1 MKEIFASHSE
11 ACTFLHNNETRK
23 DDVLVLEPLLPFGP
37 IKNAPLCEER
47 RKFLADIDS
56 DAGCDKEAVVHFW
69 DELVKNY
76 HNIWNLTSE
85 KEIRIW
91 YSDYPGEQ
99 AFFYYLC
106 SVFDG
111 KNVKVNV
118 IYESDFNNKKS
129 NDDEILG
136 WPSYAH
142 DEMMKAQSVSKV
154 LSKDEVHKAAEKWK
168 KLQNENAFFRTVRN
182 RELVS
187 DFPDYRDGLTSLQR
201 SVLYAMYRLSPES
214 EKNLKATAV
223 VAETIWC
230 EMFGDWNIYSVL
242 KNMSQKSPLP
252 YPFVSIQGQPEP
264 ENDETLFYQNIK
276 AELTDIASALLK
288 NVDSEAVPYLATG
301 RGEGITKPEFLPG
314 DFPNVFCNGNYSL
327 IPHKLE
333 NVRKMLD
340 AYARNPDIT
349 IDELI
354 DLIGEPFFTDGRI
367 ILNPE
372 TLPEIYRT
380 GKEILRYK
388 YADSEKIYEDEINYT
403 LLKDGK
409 GILMNLK
416 ELVEAYTE
424 YRKSMREK

>member
-1 MKEIFASHSE
+1 MKELFVSESE
-11 ACTFLHNNETRK
+11 ALTFLLNNESRK
-23 DDVLVLEPLLPFGP
+23 NDVLVLDPLLPFGP
-37 IKNAPLCEER
+37 VKNGPLCDER
-47 RKFLADIDS
+47 RKFLAKIDS
-56 DAGCDKEAVVHFW
+56 DAGVDKEAADHFW
-69 DELVKNY
+69 YELTGNY

-91 YSDYPGEQ
+91 YSDYPGEL

-111 KNVKVNV
+111 KNVKINV
-118 IYESDFNNKKS
+118 IYESDFNNKNSK
-129 NDDEILG
+129 DDEISG
-136 WPSYAH
+136 WGSCSH
-142 DEMMKAQSVSKV
+142 DEMMEALSFSRV
-154 LSKDEVHKAAEKWK
+154 LNKDEVHHAAEKWK

-187 DFPDYRDGLTSLQR
+187 DFPDYRDGLTSVQR
-201 SVLYAMYRLSPES
+201 SILYAMYRISPES
-214 EKNLKATAV
+214 KKMLKMTAIL
-223 VAETIWC
+223 AETMGRY
-230 EMFGDWNIYSVL
+230 EMFSDWNIYSVL
-242 KNMSQKSPLP
+242 KNMSQKSSFP

-301 RGEGITKPEFLPG
+301 RGEGITKPESLPG

-333 NVRKMLD
+333 NVRKMLG
-340 AYARNPDIT
+340 AYAKNPDIS
-349 IDELI
+349 IEELI

-367 ILNPE
+367 ILNSDE
-372 TLPEIYRT
+372 LPEIYRT
-380 GKEILRYK
+380 GKGILRYK

-403 LLKDGK
+403 LLKDGE
-409 GILMNLK
+409 GVLMNLK
-416 ELVEAYTE
+416 ELVKNYAD
-424 YRKSMREK
+424 YRGRIER